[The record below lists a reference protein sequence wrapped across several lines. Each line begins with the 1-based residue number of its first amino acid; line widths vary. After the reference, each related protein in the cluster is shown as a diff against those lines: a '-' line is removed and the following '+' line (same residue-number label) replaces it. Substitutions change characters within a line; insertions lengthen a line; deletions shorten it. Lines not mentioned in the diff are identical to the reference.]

1 VLTANLARSSTTDET
16 ITPLF
21 INPNEELY
29 RQTARELI
37 QLFEAHLGERKV
49 DLEDAIDELT
59 VADTDYKI
67 VQGLA
72 KLLTDECE
80 FEVVA
85 PLDPHEIR
93 QRLFEKANER
103 YPIVRQPTLGEDTQK
118 LEVYSSVA
126 DELGISLEECY
137 RGMYADL
144 EANKRL
150 VQIGTRTAEQYTSSE
165 DGSSTA
171 ATVLTGSSDE
181 AYEHTDITVEWL
193 LTRYNLA
200 LAQAVLYDATE
211 MRIRVWDHFGTVFS
225 YVKLFGL
232 MHRIYPIDADGQRV
246 ASTDLAAGYEAILD
260 GPASLFS
267 QSRKYGIRMANFLPA
282 LPLCERWEM
291 TAEILVE
298 ETTGET
304 RQLTLDHTEGLDSHY
319 SAGERFDS
327 DVERTLARKWDR
339 ANTEW
344 ELVREGDV
352 FDLGA
357 EVMIPDFAIE
367 HPDGRRAILEIVG
380 FWTPEYLDAKL
391 EKIRQVETDNFV
403 LAVSERLDCAS
414 EEFGRAAD
422 RVLWFKTGIHVYD
435 VVELA
440 EQYATSQSPVNQD
453 V

>member
-1 VLTANLARSSTTDET
+1 VLTADLARSRTTDET
-16 ITPLF
+16 VTPLF
-21 INPNEELY
+21 IDPNEERY
-29 RQTARELI
+29 RETARELI
-37 QLFEAHLGERKV
+37 QLFETHLGEPKG

-67 VQGLA
+67 VHGLA

-80 FEVVA
+80 FKIVA
-85 PLDPHEIR
+85 AVDPHEIR
-93 QRLFEKANER
+93 QRLFEKANGR

-126 DELGISLEECY
+126 DELDVSLKECY
-137 RGMYADL
+137 QGMYADL
-144 EANKRL
+144 EDNKRL
-150 VQIGTRTAEQYTSSE
+150 VKIGTRTAEQYASDSDASTS
-165 DGSSTA
+165 T
-171 ATVLTGSSDE
+171 TTLTGSSDE
-181 AYEHTDITVEWL
+181 DYEHTDLTVDWL

-232 MHRIYPIDADGQRV
+232 MHRIYPIDANGERV
-246 ASTDLAAGYEAILD
+246 ASTDHAAGYEAVLD

-282 LPLCERWEM
+282 LPLCNRWEM
-291 TAEILVE
+291 TAKILVD

-304 RQLTLDHTEGLDSHY
+304 RQFTLDYTEDLDSHY

-327 DVERTLARKWDR
+327 DIERTLARKWDR

-344 ELVREGDV
+344 ELVREDDV

-391 EKIRQVETDNFV
+391 EKIREVEADNFV
-403 LAVSERLDCAS
+403 LAVSEQLDCAS
-414 EEFGRAAD
+414 DEFGDAAD
-422 RVLWFKTGIHVYD
+422 RILWFKTGIHVYD
-435 VVELA
+435 VVDLV
-440 EQYATSQSPVNQD
+440 EQYATETS
-453 V
+453 